1 MGKHRLD
8 NVQVCIT
15 CELGRKELSL
25 KEIRQ
30 LKEQDVIELDKLA
43 GEAFDIRINGR
54 EFASGEAVV
63 VTDMMAVR
71 VTSLARTV
79 AREVGS

>member
-8 NVQVCIT
+8 NVVVCIT
-15 CELGRKELSL
+15 CELGRKELNL

-43 GEAFDIRINGR
+43 GEAFEIRMNGR
-54 EFASGEAVV
+54 FFAMGEAVV

-71 VTSLARTV
+71 ITDMAGVPQ
-79 AREVGS
+79 EVGA

>member
-1 MGKHRLD
+1 MGKRRLD
-8 NVQVCIT
+8 NVQVRIT

-43 GEAFDIRINGR
+43 GEAFEIRMNGR
-54 EFASGEAVV
+54 FFAMGEVVV
-63 VTDMMAVR
+63 VTDLMAVR
-71 VTSLARTV
+71 ITDMADVPQEVTA
-79 AREVGS
+79 

>member
-1 MGKHRLD
+1 MGKRRLD

-43 GEAFDIRINGR
+43 GEAFEIRMNGR
-54 EFASGEAVV
+54 FFAMGEVVV
-63 VTDMMAVR
+63 VTDLMAVR
-71 VTSLARTV
+71 ITDMADVPQEV
-79 AREVGS
+79 AA

>member
-43 GEAFDIRINGR
+43 GEAFEIRMNGR
-54 EFASGEAVV
+54 YFAVGEVVV
-63 VTDMMAVR
+63 VTDLMAVR
-71 VTSLARTV
+71 ITEMAGVPQEV
-79 AREVGS
+79 AA